1 MNILVSACLIGV
13 ECRYN
18 GKGHPDERVL
28 KLSERHTLIPVCPEQ
43 LGGLPTPREPS
54 ERAEGGVVGRD
65 GRDVTTEFERGAEET
80 LRIAELCCCSCAVMK
95 SKSPSCGCGR
105 IYDGTFSGRLIPGDG
120 VAAEKL
126 RGCGIRVV
134 TEDCLEELELPEI

>member
-1 MNILVSACLIGV
+1 MNILVSACLLGV

-18 GKGHPDERVL
+18 GIGHPDERVL
-28 KLSERHTLIPVCPEQ
+28 KLSEHHTLIPVCPEQ

-54 ERAEGGVVGRD
+54 ERAGGVIGRD
-65 GRDVTTEFERGAEET
+65 GRDVSAEFEKGAEET
-80 LRIAELCCCSCAVMK
+80 LRIAGLCHCSCAVMK

-120 VAAEKL
+120 VAVEKL
-126 RGCGIRVV
+126 RGHGIRVV
-134 TEDCLEELELPEI
+134 TEDRLEELELPEV